1 MTKQTLIILKPDAV
15 QRSLIG
21 NIIGRI
27 EKKGLKIV
35 ALKMLTV
42 SPVMAEKLYEI
53 HRGKKFYSELML
65 YITSG
70 PVVAM
75 VVEGEQVVEVVRL
88 LIGSTDGAKAEPG
101 TIRGD
106 FALNIQKNVIHAS
119 DSEERAKFEISIFFT
134 NNELVE
140 YKKSDMNWIY

>member
-1 MTKQTLIILKPDAV
+1 MTKQTLILLKPDAV

-21 NIIGRI
+21 EIIAKI

-35 ALKMLTV
+35 ALKMLV
-42 SPVMAEKLYEI
+42 VPPVLAEKLYEI
-53 HRGKKFYSELML
+53 HKDKKFYSELML

-70 PVVAM
+70 PIVAM
-75 VVEGEQVVEVVRL
+75 VVEGEQAVEVVRL
-88 LIGSTDGAKAEPG
+88 LIGSTDSAKAAPG

-106 FALNIQKNVIHAS
+106 YALNIQKNVIHAS
-119 DSEERAKFEISIFFT
+119 DSEELAKIEIGIFF
-134 NNELVE
+134 NNAEILN

>member
-1 MTKQTLIILKPDAV
+1 MTKQTLILLKPDAV

-21 NIIGRI
+21 DIIGRI

-35 ALKMLTV
+35 ALKMLSV
-42 SPVMAEKLYEI
+42 SPSLAEKLYEV
-53 HRGKKFYSELML
+53 HKDKKFYTDLML

-70 PVVAM
+70 PIVAM

-88 LIGSTDGAKAEPG
+88 LIGSTDGAKAAPG

-119 DSEERAKFEISIFFT
+119 DSEERAKFEISIFFDSA
-134 NNELVE
+134 EILS

>member
-1 MTKQTLIILKPDAV
+1 MTKQTLILLKPDAV

-21 NIIGRI
+21 EIIRRI

-35 ALKMLTV
+35 ALKMLAV
-42 SPVMAEKLYEI
+42 SPALAEKLYEV
-53 HRGKKFYSELML
+53 HKDKKFYTDLML

-70 PVVAM
+70 PIVAM

-88 LIGSTDGAKAEPG
+88 LIGSTDGAKASPG

-119 DSEERAKFEISIFFT
+119 DSEERAKFEISIFF
-134 NNELVE
+134 NSAEILN

>member
-1 MTKQTLIILKPDAV
+1 MTKQTLILLKPDAV

-21 NIIGRI
+21 DIISRI

-35 ALKMLTV
+35 ALKMLMVT
-42 SPVMAEKLYEI
+42 PALAEKLYEV
-53 HRGKKFYSELML
+53 HKDKKFYTDLML

-70 PVVAM
+70 PIVAM

-88 LIGSTDGAKAEPG
+88 LIGSTDGAKASPG

-119 DSEERAKFEISIFFT
+119 DSEERAKFEISIFF
-134 NNELVE
+134 NSAEILS

>member
-1 MTKQTLIILKPDAV
+1 MTKQTLILLKPDAV

-21 NIIGRI
+21 DIISRI

-35 ALKMLTV
+35 ALKMLMVT
-42 SPVMAEKLYEI
+42 PALAEKLYEV
-53 HRGKKFYSELML
+53 HKDKKFYTDLML

-70 PVVAM
+70 PIVAM
-75 VVEGEQVVEVVRL
+75 VVEGDQVVEVVRL
-88 LIGSTDGAKAEPG
+88 LIGSTDGAKASPG

-119 DSEERAKFEISIFFT
+119 DSEERAKFEISIFF
-134 NNELVE
+134 NSAEILS

>member
-1 MTKQTLIILKPDAV
+1 MTKQTLILLKPDAV

-21 NIIGRI
+21 DIIGRI

-35 ALKMLTV
+35 ALKMLSV
-42 SPVMAEKLYEI
+42 SPALAEKLYEV
-53 HRGKKFYSELML
+53 HKDKKFYTDLML

-70 PVVAM
+70 PIVAM

-88 LIGSTDGAKAEPG
+88 LIGSTDGAKAAPG

-119 DSEERAKFEISIFFT
+119 DSEERAKFEISIFF
-134 NNELVE
+134 NSSEILN

>member
-1 MTKQTLIILKPDAV
+1 MTKQTLILLKPDAV

-21 NIIGRI
+21 DIISRI

-35 ALKMLTV
+35 ALKMLFV
-42 SPVMAEKLYEI
+42 SPDLAEKLYEV
-53 HRGKKFYSELML
+53 HKDKKFYTDLML

-70 PVVAM
+70 PIVAM
-75 VVEGEQVVEVVRL
+75 VVEGEQAVEVVRL
-88 LIGSTDGAKAEPG
+88 LIGSTDGAKASPG

-119 DSEERAKFEISIFFT
+119 DSEERAKFEISIFF
-134 NNELVE
+134 NSAEILS